1 MNALWVV
8 LKKEL
13 LDLFRDRRTLMI
25 SLLMGPLLG
34 PALMIGIITLI
45 AKKETERAEK
55 PLELPVIGVEH
66 APNLIDW
73 LGMHNIVVE
82 AAPSD
87 PDAAILNQD
96 EDVILRISEDFGE
109 DWRGSKPATVE
120 ILHDSTRQD
129 ARTPVRRV
137 EGLLEAY
144 SSQVGALRLLSRG
157 IHPAVGT
164 PLQITHRD
172 LSTPE
177 SRSGMI
183 LAFLPYFLILG
194 GFLGGAQLAMD
205 ATAGE
210 RERQSLEPLLATP
223 AARGAIMSGKLAAS
237 SVFALLTT
245 LLSLLAFK
253 FAFGLL
259 PASLLGFKVELS
271 AWTVLQM
278 FAVIVPISIFGSCLV
293 TLLSATTKSMK
304 EAQSYMTLLMLLPMI
319 PSMILMVSPV
329 KNQLWMMAVPLLSQN
344 QMIMKLIRH
353 EPISGNE
360 WAICLS
366 VGVLVVAIIWWLAA
380 RLYHREQ
387 LAISA

>member
-1 MNALWVV
+1 MNAVWVV

-13 LDLFRDRRTLMI
+13 LDLFRDRRTMMI

-45 AKKETERAEK
+45 ATKETERAEK

-73 LGMHNIVVE
+73 LSMHNIVVE
-82 AAPSD
+82 AAPAD

-96 EDVILRISEDFGE
+96 EDVILRISEDFGA
-109 DWRGSKPATVE
+109 DWRGSEPATVE

-129 ARTPVRRV
+129 ARIPVRRI
-137 EGLLEAY
+137 ESLLEGY
-144 SSQVGALRLLSRG
+144 SAQVGAMRLLTRG
-157 IHPAVGT
+157 VHPAVGT

-210 RERQSLEPLLATP
+210 RERQAGGIVGICLAHNLAQFVGVQIRLRASTCI
-223 AARGAIMSGKLAAS
+223 AAGLQGRTRGLGGGTNVCRHRADLGLW
-237 SVFALLTT
+237 
-245 LLSLLAFK
+245 LLSGHPAVGQRQEHEGSAELHDVVDAAADDPEHDFDGLPGEKSALDDGRALAVAK
-253 FAFGLL
+253 
-259 PASLLGFKVELS
+259 PDDH
-271 AWTVLQM
+271 
-278 FAVIVPISIFGSCLV
+278 
-293 TLLSATTKSMK
+293 
-304 EAQSYMTLLMLLPMI
+304 EADS
-319 PSMILMVSPV
+319 SRA
-329 KNQLWMMAVPLLSQN
+329 NQ
-344 QMIMKLIRH
+344 R
-353 EPISGNE
+353 
-360 WAICLS
+360 
-366 VGVLVVAIIWWLAA
+366 
-380 RLYHREQ
+380 
-387 LAISA
+387 

>member
-66 APNLIDW
+66 APNLVDW

-253 FAFGLL
+253 FAFALV

-271 AWTVLQM
+271 AWSVAQM